1 MTPYELSIEEAKEFV
16 IQRLG
21 EATEVQELMFYIQ
34 KLEREVKQLREA
46 NSNYSWMVNPDRM
59 GQ

>member
-1 MTPYELSIEEAKEFV
+1 MTPYELYIEEVKGFV
-16 IQRLG
+16 NRRLG
-21 EATEVQELMFYIQ
+21 ETIQVRELMFYIQ